1 MIGGAELTS
10 TQRLTRRSVLGLAGG
25 LGGLSLAECLRLRS
39 RASGDSTDVRARSV
53 ILVWLAGGP
62 SHLETFDPKPNAPG
76 GVGGPLGAI
85 ATTVP
90 GLSFCE
96 TLPGLA
102 VQADR
107 LAVIRTMHHRQGAH
121 EPGQAYMIS
130 GNRFRPGHNFPS
142 VGAVVGHQRRGR
154 SNRNGLP
161 TYVALPD
168 EGVRGGG
175 HLGAAWNPLA
185 IAADPSRPE
194 FRVADLFPPRS
205 LAAARIARRRVL
217 SAAVRSRFSTRRPSP
232 AADAVARYTDQ
243 AWDIVNSPRA
253 RAAFDLDLESA
264 VMRDR
269 YGRAVM
275 GQRLLLARRLI
286 EADVPFVTV
295 SAYEWD
301 DHRNLVSRLGEKLPD
316 VDRGLS
322 ALLEDL
328 DLRGLLESTLV
339 VVAGEFGR
347 TPKFNENAGRDHW
360 ANTFSVLLAGGGV
373 AGGRVVGK
381 TDQRAA
387 EPVDRPVT
395 PEDLHF
401 TIYHQLGIDAGR
413 FLPSSSGRDIPILR
427 DGRVIAELLS

>member
-1 MIGGAELTS
+1 VIGGGELTS

-25 LGGLSLAECLRLRS
+25 LGGLSLAECLRLRV
-39 RASGDSTDVRARSV
+39 RASGEPAVARARSV

-90 GLSFCE
+90 GVAFCE

-107 LAVIRTMHHRQGAH
+107 LAVIRTVHHRQGAH

-154 SNRNGLP
+154 SDQNGLP

-185 IAADPSRPE
+185 IAGDPSRPE

-205 LAAARIARRRVL
+205 LAAGRVARRRVL
-217 SAAVRSRFSTRRPSP
+217 SAAVRSRFSTSRPSP

-243 AWDIVNSPRA
+243 AWSIVNSPRA
-253 RAAFDLDLESA
+253 RAAFDLELESA

-295 SAYEWD
+295 SAHEWD

-328 DLRGLLESTLV
+328 DLRGLLESTMV

-360 ANTFSVLLAGGGV
+360 ANTFSVLLAGGGI
-373 AGGRVVGK
+373 AGGRIVGK

-413 FLPSSSGRDIPILR
+413 FLPSISGRDIPILR
-427 DGRVIAELLS
+427 DGRVVAELLS